1 MPDQH
6 RASPSA
12 IRLTAIIAIAVAA
25 GLVAWLLISNNNDD
39 SSISS
44 SISSSKSV
52 EPLSG
57 KGTTVPISVGG
68 LRTLAGALEQP
79 IYWAG
84 SKPGFKLELTKEPD
98 GRVFIRYLPHNAEIG
113 TKKALLTIGTYSLS
127 NAYAATKAAA
137 SRGDSVTVPV
147 PGGVGFYNRNAP
159 TNIYFATPGTD
170 AQVEVYDPRASAAKK
185 LVTSGAVVPV
195 AGSSPLGLSTAPQAL
210 TLAELTTFARRVH
223 HPVYWIGPRPHTT
236 YEVTQTT
243 DGRIYVRYLPKGKP
257 AGTDFPY
264 LTVGTYPV
272 KNALAATRTQAT
284 APGSVLTPAAKGA
297 VAFFAKTRP
306 TNVYEAFPGIDYQI
320 EVYDPWKPGARKFVK
335 AKKVTT
341 I

>member
-12 IRLTAIIAIAVAA
+12 IRLTAIIAVAVAA
-25 GLVAWLLISNNNDD
+25 GIVAWLLISNNGDD
-39 SSISS
+39 SS
-44 SISSSKSV
+44 SKTG

-57 KGTTVPISVGG
+57 KGTTVPVSASG
-68 LRTLAGALEQP
+68 LRTLAGALKQP

-84 SKPGFKLELTKEPD
+84 TKPGFKLELTKEPD
-98 GRVFIRYLPHNAEIG
+98 GHVFIRYLPHDAHIG
-113 TKKALLTIGTYSLS
+113 TKKAFLTIGTYSLS
-127 NAYAATKAAA
+127 NAYAITKAAA
-137 SRGDSVTVPV
+137 ARGDSVTVPV
-147 PGGVGFYNRNAP
+147 PGGVAFYNESRP
-159 TNIYFATPGTD
+159 TNVYFSTPGTD
-170 AQVEVYDPRASAAKK
+170 AQVEVYDPWAPGAKK
-185 LVTSGAVVPV
+185 LVKSGAVVPV
-195 AGSSPLGLSTAPQAL
+195 TGTSPLGLTTAPQAL
-210 TLAELTTFARRVH
+210 TLTGLKSFAKRVK
-223 HPVYWIGPRPHTT
+223 HPVYWIGPRPNTT

-257 AGTDFPY
+257 AGTNSPF

-272 KNALAATRTQAT
+272 KNALVTTRNQAAA
-284 APGSVLTPAAKGA
+284 ADSVRLPVPKGA

-306 TNVYEAFPGIDYQI
+306 TNVYEAFPGVAYQVEI
-320 EVYDPWKPGARKFVK
+320 YDPWKPGARKWVK